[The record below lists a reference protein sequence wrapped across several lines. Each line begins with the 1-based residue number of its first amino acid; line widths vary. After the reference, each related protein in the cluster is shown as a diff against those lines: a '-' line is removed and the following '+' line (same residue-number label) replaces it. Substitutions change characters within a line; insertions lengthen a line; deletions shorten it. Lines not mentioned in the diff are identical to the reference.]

1 MNLEKCELKDL
12 EYFDVLLKGMVVE
25 NSNTGR
31 LDKVF
36 IDFNDELNIYKE
48 FISARINIIFNT
60 ELGKKILDNIIGNIE
75 IKRISYYEKCGDLL
89 LQTFTLP
96 AKIKKHAQ
104 LNVIEKFLFY
114 KKDIKWNDNVLYNV
128 NLVFEHFEKA
138 ILFEI
143 LYGLSNGSSADEVS
157 LKIGKV
163 FDELVEVAHPVAK
176 ISEGWV
182 FDLVVLT
189 EILKGKDT
197 FNV

>member
-1 MNLEKCELKDL
+1 MNLEKCEHKDL
-12 EYFDVLLKGMVVE
+12 EYLDVLLKGMVVE
-25 NSNTGR
+25 NANTGR
-31 LDKVF
+31 LDKIF

-48 FISARINIIFNT
+48 FTSARINIIFNT

-75 IKRISYYEKCGDLL
+75 VKRISCYEKRGHLL

-96 AKIKKHAQ
+96 VKIKKHTQ
-104 LNVIEKFLFY
+104 LNIVEKFLFY

-128 NLVFEHFEKA
+128 NFIFEHFEKA

-143 LYGLSNGSSADEVS
+143 LYGLSNGSSDDEVS
-157 LKIGKV
+157 LKISKI

-176 ISEGWV
+176 VSEGWV
-182 FDLVVLT
+182 FDLIVLT